1 MEVVVMK
8 VVREEGSAVISG
20 GVGPGVGPLAGD
32 GLDETF
38 GLAVG
43 LGAIRFGEEMF
54 EAELMAGGGKEFGA
68 IGGATIGQDLLD
80 FDTVSGVE
88 ADGLLQSVEHAR
100 SPFVWEQTSEGK
112 AGVVVDGDVETF
124 DAGSWVAE
132 GAIAGGADAWAK
144 EAAQLFDV
152 EVEEVARGGAFV
164 AQRGRFG
171 RFERRE
177 AIEVMTAQDAGESGL
192 GDREDHHDL
201 SIGAS
206 LAAESEDLGFELG
219 RGLAGLMMRDRR
231 TIDQASGKAAFFGPS
246 QPAAD
251 GLFADAESDGGGAQ
265 GEAELRVLEGH
276 LGSGERSKSG
286 ISVHVVRVEKRWVAS

>member
-8 VVREEGSAVISG
+8 IVREEGSAVVTG

-54 EAELMAGGGKEFGA
+54 KAELMARGGEGFGA

-100 SPFVWEQTSEGK
+100 SPFVWEQTSEGE

-132 GAIAGGADAWAK
+132 GAIAGGADSGLC
-144 EAAQLFDV
+144 EAAQLLDV

-177 AIEVMTAQDAGESGL
+177 AIEVMTAQDAGKSSL
-192 GDREDHHDL
+192 GDGQNHHDL
-201 SIGAS
+201 SVGAT
-206 LAAESEDLGFELG
+206 LAAQSEDLGFELG
-219 RGLAGLMMRDRR
+219 AGLARLAKRPRGMIVQALREPGLLS
-231 TIDQASGKAAFFGPS
+231 AGEPS
-246 QPAAD
+246 TNR
-251 GLFADAESDGGGAQ
+251 LLTDAESNGGGPQ
-265 GEAELRVLEGH
+265 GEAELSVLKCH
-276 LGSGERSKSG
+276 LGSGQRSKSG
-286 ISVHVVRVEKRWVAS
+286 ISVHVVRAQKRWVES

>member
-8 VVREEGSAVISG
+8 VVREEGSTMVTG

-43 LGAIRFGEEMF
+43 LGAIRFGKEMF
-54 EAELMAGGGKEFGA
+54 EAELMAGSGEEFGA

-88 ADGLLQSVEHAR
+88 AEGLLQSVEHAR

-112 AGVVVDGDVETF
+112 AGVVVDGDMETF

-144 EAAQLFDV
+144 EAAQFFDV
-152 EVEEVARGGAFV
+152 EMEEVARGRAFV

-177 AIEVMTAQDAGESGL
+177 AIEVMTAQDAGKSSL
-192 GDREDHHDL
+192 GDGQNHHDL
-201 SIGAS
+201 SVGAA
-206 LAAESEDLGFELG
+206 LAAQSEDLGFELG
-219 RGLAGLMMRDRR
+219 AGLARLAKRPRGM
-231 TIDQASGKAAFFGPS
+231 IVQALGEPS
-246 QPAAD
+246 LLGAGEPSTNR
-251 GLFADAESDGGGAQ
+251 LLTDAESNGGGTQ
-265 GEAELRVLEGH
+265 GEAELSVLERH
-276 LGSGERSKSG
+276 LGSRQRSKRG
-286 ISVHVVRVEKRWVAS
+286 ISVHVFRGGRRWAEC